1 MKNLTLLLGTPVLAL
16 FLLGCND
23 EDKVTNVPD
32 NAPVEGTATNTQ
44 TDTNDTTTDTQTDDT
59 QTGGATFN
67 FTHFDLDVEYGNNQE
82 YDVDYENETDGM
94 EAEIK
99 DDIGNKVLSGDEA
112 FEVLSPI
119 FEKFTFDQNT
129 ANDVVIS
136 EVLNAFNL
144 DENYQSL
151 ELEVKFTDGTIKEY
165 TKRK

>member
-1 MKNLTLLLGTPVLAL
+1 MKTLTLILGTPVLAL